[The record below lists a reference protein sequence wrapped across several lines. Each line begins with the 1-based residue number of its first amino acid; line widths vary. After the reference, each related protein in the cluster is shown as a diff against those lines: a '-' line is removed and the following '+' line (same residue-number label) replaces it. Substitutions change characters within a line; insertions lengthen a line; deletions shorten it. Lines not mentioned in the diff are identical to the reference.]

1 METLVDKSVT
11 ILCHKNSHKEN
22 MPQKIWLIV
31 YEAFYFDSLK
41 CFRWTIR
48 KLEMDQKW
56 VLARDH
62 LIPRLKIPCWDV
74 LLIHFQFQWE
84 PTFASNWMPY
94 SLDKWIKNWFP
105 SSTCQLQLATHFF
118 HIFKWIRKM
127 IPSYSIYSFQPH
139 FLNQI
144 TLNFKNGHFYIRK
157 CAFSE
162 SKTLFLSW
170 ILLK

>member
-41 CFRWTIR
+41 CFRWMIR

-62 LIPRLKIPCWDV
+62 LIPRLKIRCWDV
-74 LLIHFQFQWE
+74 LLIHFLFQWE

-94 SLDKWIKNWFP
+94 SLWAIDGSKIGFRARFVSCNLQHTSFIYLSGSEKWYP
-105 SSTCQLQLATHFF
+105 RTQS
-118 HIFKWIRKM
+118 
-127 IPSYSIYSFQPH
+127 
-139 FLNQI
+139 
-144 TLNFKNGHFYIRK
+144 
-157 CAFSE
+157 
-162 SKTLFLSW
+162 TLFNPIFSIKSHLISK
-170 ILLK
+170 ITIFISENVLLVNRKHCS

>member
-41 CFRWTIR
+41 CFRWMIR

-84 PTFASNWMPY
+84 PAFASNWMPY
-94 SLDKWIKNWFP
+94 SLWAIDGSKNGFRAR
-105 SSTCQLQLATHFF
+105 LATHFF

-139 FLNQI
+139 FLNKI
-144 TLNFKNGHFYIRK
+144 TLNFKNNHFHIRK

-162 SKTLFLSW
+162 LTTLFLSW